1 MLFVI
6 TLVIGEWPSS
16 ICVINSLQIILLTS
30 SFLLS
35 GVFNLSVKNGSRE
48 ILNSGKKISDEG

>member
-1 MLFVI
+1 MLFLI

-16 ICVINSLQIILLTS
+16 ICVINSLQIVLLTS
-30 SFLLS
+30 SFLLL

-48 ILNSGKKISDEG
+48 ILNSGKKKI

>member
-1 MLFVI
+1 MLFLI

-16 ICVINSLQIILLTS
+16 ICVINSLQIVLLTS
-30 SFLLS
+30 SFLLL

-48 ILNSGKKISDEG
+48 ILNSGKKKSDEG